1 MSVIN
6 KVLRDLDQRLASNR
20 THSLNQ
26 SAAPGSPL
34 RLNTRSILAVAKNEN
49 PPLWQTLVVGGIT
62 LFLVGQAVWWWV
74 KPVPIAPPP
83 PMPIPRLQP
92 LVAAPPPVPVP
103 VAAVSAPIAGASIPA
118 SAPASAPISIA
129 ASAPSKPVPAV
140 STPSSAPSSPPA
152 TVQSLPKPASTKT
165 ATPAA
170 KSASAAAS
178 APALSASQQAAQNE
192 AALALRDTVRQQL
205 VRGDYTGI
213 WNTLSHLEES
223 PSSLKNNNSDL
234 WAIRANAAQ
243 RLGRHQECVHA
254 YLVALEANPN
264 EPRWLLG
271 AAVSL
276 AALGKTAQASEMAE
290 RARSLAP
297 INKDVLNYL
306 RQSGVSLND

>member
-6 KVLRDLDQRLASNR
+6 KVLRDLDQRLSSKR
-20 THSLNQ
+20 TNPLQQ

-34 RLNTRSILAVAKNEN
+34 RLDTRSILAKGRKEN
-49 PPLWQTLVVGGIT
+49 PPLWQVLVVGSIT
-62 LFLVGQAVWWWV
+62 LFIVGQAVWWWV
-74 KPVPIAPPP
+74 KPAPIAPPP

-92 LVAAPPPVPVP
+92 VVATPPAPIV
-103 VAAVSAPIAGASIPA
+103 AVSAPIPA
-118 SAPASAPISIA
+118 SAPAVVTSAPAQPASASKAIA
-129 ASAPSKPVPAV
+129 A
-140 STPSSAPSSPPA
+140 
-152 TVQSLPKPASTKT
+152 LPKPIQPK
-165 ATPAA
+165 
-170 KSASAAAS
+170 AAAS
-178 APALSASQQAAQNE
+178 ATGTASAATPPQPKPSASADAT
-192 AALALRDTVRQQL
+192 ALALRDAVRQQL
-205 VRGDYTGI
+205 ARGDYTGI
-213 WNTLSHLEES
+213 WNTLGHLEES
-223 PSSLKNNNSDL
+223 PKNSDL

-276 AALGKTAQASEMAE
+276 AALGKTTQASEMAE
-290 RARSLAP
+290 RARGLAP

>member
-6 KVLRDLDQRLASNR
+6 KVLRDLDQRLASKR
-20 THSLNQ
+20 TNPLQQ

-34 RLNTRSILAVAKNEN
+34 RLDTRSVLAKGRKEN
-49 PPLWQTLVVGGIT
+49 PPLWQVLVVGGIT
-62 LFLVGQAVWWWV
+62 LFIVGQAVWWWV
-74 KPVPIAPPP
+74 KPAPIAPPP

-92 LVAAPPPVPVP
+92 MVATPPAPIV
-103 VAAVSAPIAGASIPA
+103 AVSAPIPASVPIPA
-118 SAPASAPISIA
+118 SAPAVVTSAPAQPASASKAIA
-129 ASAPSKPVPAV
+129 A
-140 STPSSAPSSPPA
+140 
-152 TVQSLPKPASTKT
+152 LPKPIQPK
-165 ATPAA
+165 
-170 KSASAAAS
+170 AAAS
-178 APALSASQQAAQNE
+178 ATGTASAATPPQPKPSASASAD
-192 AALALRDTVRQQL
+192 ATALALRDAVRQQL
-205 VRGDYTGI
+205 ARGDYTGI
-213 WNTLSHLEES
+213 WNTLGHLEES
-223 PSSLKNNNSDL
+223 PKNSDL

-276 AALGKTAQASEMAE
+276 AALGKTTQASEMAE
-290 RARSLAP
+290 RARGLAP

>member
-6 KVLRDLDQRLASNR
+6 KVLRDLDQRLASKR
-20 THSLNQ
+20 TNPLQQ

-34 RLNTRSILAVAKNEN
+34 RLDTRSILAKGRKEN
-49 PPLWQTLVVGGIT
+49 PPLWQVLVVGGIT
-62 LFLVGQAVWWWV
+62 LFIVGQAVWWWV
-74 KPVPIAPPP
+74 KPAPIAPPP

-92 LVAAPPPVPVP
+92 VVATPPAPIV
-103 VAAVSAPIAGASIPA
+103 AVSAPIPA
-118 SAPASAPISIA
+118 SAPAVV
-129 ASAPSKPVPAV
+129 ASAPAQPASASKAI
-140 STPSSAPSSPPA
+140 AA
-152 TVQSLPKPASTKT
+152 LPKPIQPK
-165 ATPAA
+165 
-170 KSASAAAS
+170 AAAS
-178 APALSASQQAAQNE
+178 ATGTASSASADAT
-192 AALALRDTVRQQL
+192 ALALRDAVRQQL
-205 VRGDYTGI
+205 ARGDYTGI
-213 WNTLSHLEES
+213 WNTLGHLEES
-223 PSSLKNNNSDL
+223 PKNSDL

-276 AALGKTAQASEMAE
+276 AALGKTTQASEMAE
-290 RARSLAP
+290 RARGLAP

>member
-6 KVLRDLDQRLASNR
+6 KVLRDLDQRLASKR
-20 THSLNQ
+20 TNPLQQ

-34 RLNTRSILAVAKNEN
+34 RLDTRSILAKGRKEN
-49 PPLWQTLVVGGIT
+49 PPLWQVLVVGGIT
-62 LFLVGQAVWWWV
+62 LFIVGQAVWWWV
-74 KPVPIAPPP
+74 KPAPIAPPP

-92 LVAAPPPVPVP
+92 VVATPPAPIV
-103 VAAVSAPIAGASIPA
+103 AVSAPIPASVPIPA
-118 SAPASAPISIA
+118 SAPAVVASAPAQPA
-129 ASAPSKPVPAV
+129 ASASKAI
-140 STPSSAPSSPPA
+140 AA
-152 TVQSLPKPASTKT
+152 LPKPIQPK
-165 ATPAA
+165 
-170 KSASAAAS
+170 AAAS
-178 APALSASQQAAQNE
+178 AAGTASAATPPQPKPSASASAS
-192 AALALRDTVRQQL
+192 ADTTALALRDAVRQQL
-205 VRGDYTGI
+205 ARGDYTGI
-213 WNTLSHLEES
+213 WNTLGHLEES
-223 PSSLKNNNSDL
+223 PKNSDL

-276 AALGKTAQASEMAE
+276 AALGKTTQASEMAE
-290 RARSLAP
+290 RARGLAP

>member
-6 KVLRDLDQRLASNR
+6 KVLRDLDQRLASKR
-20 THSLNQ
+20 TNPLQQ

-34 RLNTRSILAVAKNEN
+34 RLDTRSILAKGRKEN
-49 PPLWQTLVVGGIT
+49 PPLWQVLVVGGIT
-62 LFLVGQAVWWWV
+62 LFIVGQAVWWWV
-74 KPVPIAPPP
+74 KPAPIAPPP

-92 LVAAPPPVPVP
+92 VVATPPAPIV
-103 VAAVSAPIAGASIPA
+103 AVSAPIPASVPIPA
-118 SAPASAPISIA
+118 SAPAVVASAPAQPA
-129 ASAPSKPVPAV
+129 ASASKAI
-140 STPSSAPSSPPA
+140 AA
-152 TVQSLPKPASTKT
+152 LPKPIQPK
-165 ATPAA
+165 
-170 KSASAAAS
+170 AAAS
-178 APALSASQQAAQNE
+178 ATGTASAATPPQPKPSASASAD
-192 AALALRDTVRQQL
+192 ATALALRDAVRQQL
-205 VRGDYTGI
+205 ARGDYTGI
-213 WNTLSHLEES
+213 WNTLGHLEES
-223 PSSLKNNNSDL
+223 PKNSDL

-276 AALGKTAQASEMAE
+276 AALGKTTQASEMAE
-290 RARSLAP
+290 RARGLAP

>member
-6 KVLRDLDQRLASNR
+6 KVLRDLDQRMASHRANP
-20 THSLNQ
+20 LQQ

-34 RLNTRSILAVAKNEN
+34 RLETRSIWAVAQKEN

-74 KPVPIAPPP
+74 KPVPVAPPP
-83 PMPIPRLQP
+83 PMPIPHFPVMPLQS
-92 LVAAPPPVPVP
+92 VQPVIV
-103 VAAVSAPIAGASIPA
+103 A
-118 SAPASAPISIA
+118 SAPASAPVSAPVAVASAPIVVA
-129 ASAPSKPVPAV
+129 ASAPAKPASAV
-140 STPSSAPSSPPA
+140 KPI
-152 TVQSLPKPASTKT
+152 QSLPKPVSPKA
-165 ATPAA
+165 P
-170 KSASAAAS
+170 ASAAATAS
-178 APALSASQQAAQNE
+178 APAVTASQQAANNE
-192 AALALRDTVRQQL
+192 ASLALRDTVRQQL
-205 VRGDYTGI
+205 ARGDYTGI

-223 PSSLKNNNSDL
+223 PKNSDL

-243 RLGRHQECVHA
+243 RLGRHQESVHA
-254 YLVALEANPN
+254 YLMALEANPN

-276 AALGKTAQASEMAE
+276 AALGKTAQAAEMAE

>member
-6 KVLRDLDQRLASNR
+6 KVLRDLDQRLASKR
-20 THSLNQ
+20 TNPLQQ

-34 RLNTRSILAVAKNEN
+34 RLDTRSVLAKGRKEN
-49 PPLWQTLVVGGIT
+49 PPLWQVLVVGGIT
-62 LFLVGQAVWWWV
+62 LFIVGQAVWWWV
-74 KPVPIAPPP
+74 KPAPIAPPP

-92 LVAAPPPVPVP
+92 VVATPPAPIV
-103 VAAVSAPIAGASIPA
+103 AVSAPIPASVPIPA
-118 SAPASAPISIA
+118 SAPAVVASAPAQPA
-129 ASAPSKPVPAV
+129 ASASKAI
-140 STPSSAPSSPPA
+140 AA
-152 TVQSLPKPASTKT
+152 LPKPIQPK
-165 ATPAA
+165 
-170 KSASAAAS
+170 AAAS
-178 APALSASQQAAQNE
+178 ATGTASAATPPQPKPSASASAD
-192 AALALRDTVRQQL
+192 ATALALRDAVRQQL
-205 VRGDYTGI
+205 ARGDYTGI
-213 WNTLSHLEES
+213 WNTLGHLEES
-223 PSSLKNNNSDL
+223 PKNSDL

-276 AALGKTAQASEMAE
+276 AALGKTTQASEMAE
-290 RARSLAP
+290 RARGLAP

>member
-6 KVLRDLDQRLASNR
+6 KVLRDLDQRLASKR
-20 THSLNQ
+20 TNPLQQ

-34 RLNTRSILAVAKNEN
+34 RLDTRSILAKGRKEN
-49 PPLWQTLVVGGIT
+49 PPLWQVLVVGGIT
-62 LFLVGQAVWWWV
+62 LFIVGQAVWWWV
-74 KPVPIAPPP
+74 KPAPIAPPP

-92 LVAAPPPVPVP
+92 VVATPPAPIV
-103 VAAVSAPIAGASIPA
+103 AVSAPIPASVPIPA
-118 SAPASAPISIA
+118 SAPAVV
-129 ASAPSKPVPAV
+129 ASAPAQPASASKAI
-140 STPSSAPSSPPA
+140 AA
-152 TVQSLPKPASTKT
+152 LPKPIQPK
-165 ATPAA
+165 
-170 KSASAAAS
+170 AAAS
-178 APALSASQQAAQNE
+178 AAGTASAATPPQPKPSASADTT
-192 AALALRDTVRQQL
+192 ALALRDAVRQQL
-205 VRGDYTGI
+205 ARGDYTGI
-213 WNTLSHLEES
+213 WNTLGHLEES
-223 PSSLKNNNSDL
+223 PKNSDL

-276 AALGKTAQASEMAE
+276 AALGKTTQASEMAE
-290 RARSLAP
+290 RARGLAP

>member
-6 KVLRDLDQRLASNR
+6 KVLRDLDQRLASKR
-20 THSLNQ
+20 TNPLQQ

-34 RLNTRSILAVAKNEN
+34 RLDTRSILAKGRKEN
-49 PPLWQTLVVGGIT
+49 PPLWQVLVVGGIT
-62 LFLVGQAVWWWV
+62 LFIVGQAVWWWV
-74 KPVPIAPPP
+74 KPAPIAPPP

-92 LVAAPPPVPVP
+92 VVATPPAPIV
-103 VAAVSAPIAGASIPA
+103 AVSAPPIPASVPIPA
-118 SAPASAPISIA
+118 SAPAVV
-129 ASAPSKPVPAV
+129 ASAPAQPASASKAI
-140 STPSSAPSSPPA
+140 AA
-152 TVQSLPKPASTKT
+152 LPKPIQPK
-165 ATPAA
+165 
-170 KSASAAAS
+170 AAAS
-178 APALSASQQAAQNE
+178 ATGTASAATPPQPKPSASADAT
-192 AALALRDTVRQQL
+192 ALALRDAVRQQL
-205 VRGDYTGI
+205 ARGDYTGI
-213 WNTLSHLEES
+213 WNTLGHLEES
-223 PSSLKNNNSDL
+223 PKNSDL

-276 AALGKTAQASEMAE
+276 AALGKTTQASEMAE
-290 RARSLAP
+290 RARGLAP

>member
-6 KVLRDLDQRLASNR
+6 KVLRDLDQRLASKR
-20 THSLNQ
+20 TNPLQQ

-34 RLNTRSILAVAKNEN
+34 RLDTRSILAKGRKEN
-49 PPLWQTLVVGGIT
+49 PPLWQVLVVGGIT
-62 LFLVGQAVWWWV
+62 LFIVGQAVWWWV
-74 KPVPIAPPP
+74 KPAPIAPPP

-92 LVAAPPPVPVP
+92 VVATPPAPIV
-103 VAAVSAPIAGASIPA
+103 AVSAPI
-118 SAPASAPISIA
+118 PASAPILASAPAVVASAPAQPA
-129 ASAPSKPVPAV
+129 ASASKAI
-140 STPSSAPSSPPA
+140 AA
-152 TVQSLPKPASTKT
+152 LPKPIQPK
-165 ATPAA
+165 
-170 KSASAAAS
+170 AAAS
-178 APALSASQQAAQNE
+178 ATGTASAATPPQPKPSASASAS
-192 AALALRDTVRQQL
+192 ADTTALALRDAVRQQL
-205 VRGDYTGI
+205 ARGDYTGI
-213 WNTLSHLEES
+213 WNTLGHLEES
-223 PSSLKNNNSDL
+223 PKNSDL

-276 AALGKTAQASEMAE
+276 AALGKTTQASEMAE
-290 RARSLAP
+290 RARGLAP

>member
-6 KVLRDLDQRLASNR
+6 KVLRDLDQRLASKR
-20 THSLNQ
+20 TNPLQQ

-34 RLNTRSILAVAKNEN
+34 RLDTRSILAKGRKEN
-49 PPLWQTLVVGGIT
+49 PPLWQVLVVGSIT
-62 LFLVGQAVWWWV
+62 LFIVGQAVWWWV
-74 KPVPIAPPP
+74 KPAPIAPPP

-92 LVAAPPPVPVP
+92 VVATPPAPIV
-103 VAAVSAPIAGASIPA
+103 AVSAPIPA
-118 SAPASAPISIA
+118 SAPAVVTSAPAQPASASKAIA
-129 ASAPSKPVPAV
+129 A
-140 STPSSAPSSPPA
+140 
-152 TVQSLPKPASTKT
+152 LPKPIQPK
-165 ATPAA
+165 
-170 KSASAAAS
+170 AAAS
-178 APALSASQQAAQNE
+178 ATGTASAATPPQPKPSASASAS
-192 AALALRDTVRQQL
+192 ADATALALRDAVRQQL
-205 VRGDYTGI
+205 ARGDYTGI
-213 WNTLSHLEES
+213 WNTLGHLEES
-223 PSSLKNNNSDL
+223 PKNSDL

-276 AALGKTAQASEMAE
+276 AALGKTTQASEMAE
-290 RARSLAP
+290 RARGLAP

>member
-6 KVLRDLDQRLASNR
+6 KVLRDLDQRLASKR
-20 THSLNQ
+20 TNPLQQ

-34 RLNTRSILAVAKNEN
+34 RLDTRSILAKGRKEN
-49 PPLWQTLVVGGIT
+49 PPLWQVLVVGGIT
-62 LFLVGQAVWWWV
+62 LFIVGQAVWWWV
-74 KPVPIAPPP
+74 KPAPIAPPP

-92 LVAAPPPVPVP
+92 MVATPPAPIV
-103 VAAVSAPIAGASIPA
+103 AVSAPIPASVPIPA
-118 SAPASAPISIA
+118 SAPAVV
-129 ASAPSKPVPAV
+129 ASAPAQPASASKAI
-140 STPSSAPSSPPA
+140 AA
-152 TVQSLPKPASTKT
+152 LPKPIQPK
-165 ATPAA
+165 
-170 KSASAAAS
+170 AAAS
-178 APALSASQQAAQNE
+178 ATGTASAATPPQPKPSASADTT
-192 AALALRDTVRQQL
+192 ALALRDAVRQQL
-205 VRGDYTGI
+205 ARGDYTGI
-213 WNTLSHLEES
+213 WNTLGHLEES
-223 PSSLKNNNSDL
+223 PKNSDL

-276 AALGKTAQASEMAE
+276 AALGKTTQASEMAE
-290 RARSLAP
+290 RARGLAP

>member
-6 KVLRDLDQRLASNR
+6 KVLRDLDQRLASKR
-20 THSLNQ
+20 TNPLQQ

-34 RLNTRSILAVAKNEN
+34 RLDTRSILAKGRKEN
-49 PPLWQTLVVGGIT
+49 PPLWQVLVVGGIT
-62 LFLVGQAVWWWV
+62 LFIVGQAVWWWV
-74 KPVPIAPPP
+74 KPAPIAPPP

-92 LVAAPPPVPVP
+92 VVATPPAPIV
-103 VAAVSAPIAGASIPA
+103 AVSAPI
-118 SAPASAPISIA
+118 PASAPILASAPAVVTSAPAQPA
-129 ASAPSKPVPAV
+129 ASASKAI
-140 STPSSAPSSPPA
+140 AA
-152 TVQSLPKPASTKT
+152 LPKPIQPK
-165 ATPAA
+165 
-170 KSASAAAS
+170 AAAS
-178 APALSASQQAAQNE
+178 AAGTASAATPPQPKPSASASAD
-192 AALALRDTVRQQL
+192 ATALALRDAVRQQL
-205 VRGDYTGI
+205 ARGDYTGI
-213 WNTLSHLEES
+213 WNTLGHLEES
-223 PSSLKNNNSDL
+223 PKNSDL

-276 AALGKTAQASEMAE
+276 AALGKTTQASEMAE
-290 RARSLAP
+290 RARGLAP

>member
-6 KVLRDLDQRLASNR
+6 KVLRDLDQRLASKR
-20 THSLNQ
+20 TNPLQQ

-34 RLNTRSILAVAKNEN
+34 RLDTRSVLAKGRKEN
-49 PPLWQTLVVGGIT
+49 PPLWQVLVVGGIT
-62 LFLVGQAVWWWV
+62 LFIVGQAVWWWV
-74 KPVPIAPPP
+74 KPAPIAPPP

-92 LVAAPPPVPVP
+92 VVATPPAPIV
-103 VAAVSAPIAGASIPA
+103 AVSAPIPASVPIPA
-118 SAPASAPISIA
+118 SAPAVVTSAPA
-129 ASAPSKPVPAV
+129 QPAV
-140 STPSSAPSSPPA
+140 SASKAIA
-152 TVQSLPKPASTKT
+152 ALPKPIQPK
-165 ATPAA
+165 
-170 KSASAAAS
+170 AAAS
-178 APALSASQQAAQNE
+178 ATGTASAATPPQPKPSASASADTT
-192 AALALRDTVRQQL
+192 ALALRDAVRQQL
-205 VRGDYTGI
+205 ARGDYTGI
-213 WNTLSHLEES
+213 WNTLGHLEES
-223 PSSLKNNNSDL
+223 PKNSDL

-276 AALGKTAQASEMAE
+276 AVLGKTTQASEMAE
-290 RARSLAP
+290 RARGLAP

>member
-6 KVLRDLDQRLASNR
+6 KVLRDLDQRLASKR
-20 THSLNQ
+20 TNPLQQ

-34 RLNTRSILAVAKNEN
+34 RLDTRSILAKGRKEN
-49 PPLWQTLVVGGIT
+49 PPLWQVLVVGGIT
-62 LFLVGQAVWWWV
+62 LFIVGQAVWWWV
-74 KPVPIAPPP
+74 KPAPIAPPP

-92 LVAAPPPVPVP
+92 VVATPPAPIV
-103 VAAVSAPIAGASIPA
+103 AVSAPIPA
-118 SAPASAPISIA
+118 SAPAVVTSAPAQPASASKAIA
-129 ASAPSKPVPAV
+129 A
-140 STPSSAPSSPPA
+140 
-152 TVQSLPKPASTKT
+152 LPKPIQPK
-165 ATPAA
+165 
-170 KSASAAAS
+170 AAAS
-178 APALSASQQAAQNE
+178 ATGTASAATPPQPKPSASADAT
-192 AALALRDTVRQQL
+192 ALALRDAVRQQL
-205 VRGDYTGI
+205 ARGDYTGI
-213 WNTLSHLEES
+213 WNTLGHLEES
-223 PSSLKNNNSDL
+223 PKNSDL

-276 AALGKTAQASEMAE
+276 AALGKTTQASEMAE
-290 RARSLAP
+290 RARGLAP

>member
-6 KVLRDLDQRLASNR
+6 KVLRDLDQRLASKR
-20 THSLNQ
+20 TNPLQQ

-34 RLNTRSILAVAKNEN
+34 RLDTRSILAKGRKEN
-49 PPLWQTLVVGGIT
+49 PPLWQVLVVGGIT
-62 LFLVGQAVWWWV
+62 LFIVGQAVWWWV
-74 KPVPIAPPP
+74 KPAPIAPPP

-92 LVAAPPPVPVP
+92 VVATPPAPIV
-103 VAAVSAPIAGASIPA
+103 AVSAPIPA
-118 SAPASAPISIA
+118 SAPAVVTSAPAQPA
-129 ASAPSKPVPAV
+129 ASASKAI
-140 STPSSAPSSPPA
+140 AA
-152 TVQSLPKPASTKT
+152 LPKPIQPK
-165 ATPAA
+165 
-170 KSASAAAS
+170 AAAS
-178 APALSASQQAAQNE
+178 ATGTASAATPPQPKPSASADAT
-192 AALALRDTVRQQL
+192 ALALRDAVRQQL
-205 VRGDYTGI
+205 ARGDYTGI
-213 WNTLSHLEES
+213 WNTLGHLEES
-223 PSSLKNNNSDL
+223 PKNSDL

-276 AALGKTAQASEMAE
+276 AALGKTTQASEMAE
-290 RARSLAP
+290 RARGLAP

>member
-1 MSVIN
+1 M
-6 KVLRDLDQRLASNR
+6 RW
-20 THSLNQ
+20 
-26 SAAPGSPL
+26 P
-34 RLNTRSILAVAKNEN
+34 
-49 PPLWQTLVVGGIT
+49 W
-62 LFLVGQAVWWWV
+62 
-74 KPVPIAPPP
+74 
-83 PMPIPRLQP
+83 
-92 LVAAPPPVPVP
+92 
-103 VAAVSAPIAGASIPA
+103 
-118 SAPASAPISIA
+118 
-129 ASAPSKPVPAV
+129 
-140 STPSSAPSSPPA
+140 
-152 TVQSLPKPASTKT
+152 
-165 ATPAA
+165 
-170 KSASAAAS
+170 
-178 APALSASQQAAQNE
+178 QQAGHNE

-223 PSSLKNNNSDL
+223 PKNSDL

-276 AALGKTAQASEMAE
+276 AALGKTTQASEMAE
-290 RARSLAP
+290 RARGLAP

>member
-6 KVLRDLDQRLASNR
+6 KVLRDLDQRLASKR
-20 THSLNQ
+20 TNPLQQ

-34 RLNTRSILAVAKNEN
+34 RLDTRSILAKGRKEN
-49 PPLWQTLVVGGIT
+49 PPLWQVLVVGGIT
-62 LFLVGQAVWWWV
+62 LFIVGQAVWWWV
-74 KPVPIAPPP
+74 KPAPIAPPP

-92 LVAAPPPVPVP
+92 VVATPPAPIV
-103 VAAVSAPIAGASIPA
+103 AVSAPIPASVPIPA
-118 SAPASAPISIA
+118 SAPAVVTSAPA
-129 ASAPSKPVPAV
+129 QPAV
-140 STPSSAPSSPPA
+140 SASKAIA
-152 TVQSLPKPASTKT
+152 ALPKPIQPK
-165 ATPAA
+165 
-170 KSASAAAS
+170 AAAS
-178 APALSASQQAAQNE
+178 ATGTASAATPPQPKPSASASAD
-192 AALALRDTVRQQL
+192 ATALALRDAVRQQL
-205 VRGDYTGI
+205 ARGDYTGI
-213 WNTLSHLEES
+213 WNTLGHLEES
-223 PSSLKNNNSDL
+223 PKNSDL

-276 AALGKTAQASEMAE
+276 AALGKTTQASEMAE
-290 RARSLAP
+290 RARGLAP

>member
-6 KVLRDLDQRLASNR
+6 KVLRDLDQRLASKR
-20 THSLNQ
+20 TNPLQQ

-34 RLNTRSILAVAKNEN
+34 RLDTRSILAKGRKEN
-49 PPLWQTLVVGGIT
+49 PPLWQVLVVGGIT
-62 LFLVGQAVWWWV
+62 LFIVGQAVWWWV
-74 KPVPIAPPP
+74 KPAPIAPPP

-92 LVAAPPPVPVP
+92 VVATPPAPIV
-103 VAAVSAPIAGASIPA
+103 AVSAPIPASVPILA
-118 SAPASAPISIA
+118 SAPAVV
-129 ASAPSKPVPAV
+129 ASAPAQPASASKAI
-140 STPSSAPSSPPA
+140 AA
-152 TVQSLPKPASTKT
+152 LPKPIQPK
-165 ATPAA
+165 
-170 KSASAAAS
+170 AAAS
-178 APALSASQQAAQNE
+178 ATGTASSASADAT
-192 AALALRDTVRQQL
+192 ALALRDTVRQQL
-205 VRGDYTGI
+205 ARGDYTGI
-213 WNTLSHLEES
+213 WNTLGHLEES
-223 PSSLKNNNSDL
+223 PKNSDL

-276 AALGKTAQASEMAE
+276 AALGKTTQASEMAE
-290 RARSLAP
+290 RARGLAP

>member
-1 MSVIN
+1 M
-6 KVLRDLDQRLASNR
+6 RW
-20 THSLNQ
+20 
-26 SAAPGSPL
+26 P
-34 RLNTRSILAVAKNEN
+34 
-49 PPLWQTLVVGGIT
+49 W
-62 LFLVGQAVWWWV
+62 
-74 KPVPIAPPP
+74 
-83 PMPIPRLQP
+83 
-92 LVAAPPPVPVP
+92 
-103 VAAVSAPIAGASIPA
+103 
-118 SAPASAPISIA
+118 
-129 ASAPSKPVPAV
+129 
-140 STPSSAPSSPPA
+140 
-152 TVQSLPKPASTKT
+152 
-165 ATPAA
+165 
-170 KSASAAAS
+170 
-178 APALSASQQAAQNE
+178 QQAGHNE
-192 AALALRDTVRQQL
+192 AVLALRDTVCQQL

>member
-6 KVLRDLDQRLASNR
+6 KVLRDLDQRLASKR
-20 THSLNQ
+20 TNPLQQ

-34 RLNTRSILAVAKNEN
+34 RLDTRSILAKGRKEN
-49 PPLWQTLVVGGIT
+49 PPLWQVLVVGGIT
-62 LFLVGQAVWWWV
+62 LFIVGQAVWWWV
-74 KPVPIAPPP
+74 KPAPIAPPP

-92 LVAAPPPVPVP
+92 VVATPPAPIV
-103 VAAVSAPIAGASIPA
+103 AVSAPIPASAPILASAPAVVTSAPAQPAASASKAIAALPKPIQPKAAASATA
-118 SAPASAPISIA
+118 SAPAS
-129 ASAPSKPVPAV
+129 
-140 STPSSAPSSPPA
+140 TPPHPA
-152 TVQSLPKPASTKT
+152 T
-165 ATPAA
+165 
-170 KSASAAAS
+170 SADTT
-178 APALSASQQAAQNE
+178 L
-192 AALALRDTVRQQL
+192 LLRDAVRQQL
-205 VRGDYTGI
+205 ARGDYTGI
-213 WNTLSHLEES
+213 WNTLGHLEES
-223 PSSLKNNNSDL
+223 PKNSDL

-276 AALGKTAQASEMAE
+276 AALGKTTQASEMAE
-290 RARSLAP
+290 RARGLAP

>member
-6 KVLRDLDQRLASNR
+6 KVLRDLDQRLASKR
-20 THSLNQ
+20 TNPLQQ

-34 RLNTRSILAVAKNEN
+34 RLDTRSVLAKGRKEN
-49 PPLWQTLVVGGIT
+49 PPLWQVLVVGGIT
-62 LFLVGQAVWWWV
+62 LFIVGQAVWWWV
-74 KPVPIAPPP
+74 KPAPIAPPP

-92 LVAAPPPVPVP
+92 VVATPPAPIV
-103 VAAVSAPIAGASIPA
+103 AVSAPIPASVPIPA
-118 SAPASAPISIA
+118 SAPAVVASAPAQPA
-129 ASAPSKPVPAV
+129 ASASKAI
-140 STPSSAPSSPPA
+140 AA
-152 TVQSLPKPASTKT
+152 LPKPIQPK
-165 ATPAA
+165 
-170 KSASAAAS
+170 AAAS
-178 APALSASQQAAQNE
+178 ATGTASSASADAT
-192 AALALRDTVRQQL
+192 ALALRDAVRQQL
-205 VRGDYTGI
+205 ARGDYTGI
-213 WNTLSHLEES
+213 WNTLGHLEES
-223 PSSLKNNNSDL
+223 PKNSDL

-276 AALGKTAQASEMAE
+276 AALGKTTQASEMAE
-290 RARSLAP
+290 RARGLAP

>member
-6 KVLRDLDQRLASNR
+6 KVLRDLDQRLASKR
-20 THSLNQ
+20 TNPLQQ

-34 RLNTRSILAVAKNEN
+34 RLDTRSILAKGRKEN
-49 PPLWQTLVVGGIT
+49 PPLWQVLVVGGIT
-62 LFLVGQAVWWWV
+62 LFIVGQAVWWWV
-74 KPVPIAPPP
+74 KPAPIAPPP

-92 LVAAPPPVPVP
+92 VVATPPAPIV
-103 VAAVSAPIAGASIPA
+103 AVSAPI
-118 SAPASAPISIA
+118 PASAPILASAPAVVTSAPAQPA
-129 ASAPSKPVPAV
+129 ASASKAI
-140 STPSSAPSSPPA
+140 AA
-152 TVQSLPKPASTKT
+152 LPKPIQPK
-165 ATPAA
+165 
-170 KSASAAAS
+170 AAAS
-178 APALSASQQAAQNE
+178 ATGTASAATPPQPKPSASASAD
-192 AALALRDTVRQQL
+192 ATALALRDAVRQQL
-205 VRGDYTGI
+205 ARGDYTGI
-213 WNTLSHLEES
+213 WNTLGHLEES
-223 PSSLKNNNSDL
+223 PKNSDL

-276 AALGKTAQASEMAE
+276 AALGKTTQASEMAE
-290 RARSLAP
+290 RARGLAP

>member
-6 KVLRDLDQRLASNR
+6 KVLRDLDQRLASKR
-20 THSLNQ
+20 TNPLQQ

-34 RLNTRSILAVAKNEN
+34 RLDTRSILAKGRKEN
-49 PPLWQTLVVGGIT
+49 PPLWQVLVVGGIT
-62 LFLVGQAVWWWV
+62 LFIVGQAVWWWV
-74 KPVPIAPPP
+74 KPAPIAPPP

-92 LVAAPPPVPVP
+92 VVATPPAPIV
-103 VAAVSAPIAGASIPA
+103 AVSAPIPASVPILA
-118 SAPASAPISIA
+118 SAPAVVTSAPAQPA
-129 ASAPSKPVPAV
+129 ASASKAI
-140 STPSSAPSSPPA
+140 AA
-152 TVQSLPKPASTKT
+152 LPKPIQPK
-165 ATPAA
+165 
-170 KSASAAAS
+170 AAAS
-178 APALSASQQAAQNE
+178 ATGTASAATPPQPKPSASASAS
-192 AALALRDTVRQQL
+192 ADTTALALRDAVRQQL
-205 VRGDYTGI
+205 ARGDYTGI
-213 WNTLSHLEES
+213 WNTLGHLEES
-223 PSSLKNNNSDL
+223 PKNSDL

-276 AALGKTAQASEMAE
+276 AALGKTTQASEMAE
-290 RARSLAP
+290 RARGLAP

>member
-6 KVLRDLDQRLASNR
+6 KVLRDLDQRLSSKR
-20 THSLNQ
+20 TNPLQQ

-34 RLNTRSILAVAKNEN
+34 RLDTRSILAKGRKEN
-49 PPLWQTLVVGGIT
+49 PPLWQVLVVGGIT
-62 LFLVGQAVWWWV
+62 LFIVGQAVWWWV
-74 KPVPIAPPP
+74 KPAPIAPPP

-92 LVAAPPPVPVP
+92 VVATPPAPIV
-103 VAAVSAPIAGASIPA
+103 AVSAPI
-118 SAPASAPISIA
+118 PASAPILASAPAVVTSAPAQPA
-129 ASAPSKPVPAV
+129 ASASKAI
-140 STPSSAPSSPPA
+140 AA
-152 TVQSLPKPASTKT
+152 LPKPIQPK
-165 ATPAA
+165 
-170 KSASAAAS
+170 AAAS
-178 APALSASQQAAQNE
+178 ATGTASAATPPQPKPSASASAD
-192 AALALRDTVRQQL
+192 ATALALRDAVRQQL
-205 VRGDYTGI
+205 ARGDYTGI
-213 WNTLSHLEES
+213 WNTLGHLEES
-223 PSSLKNNNSDL
+223 PKNSDL

-276 AALGKTAQASEMAE
+276 AALGKTTQASEMAE
-290 RARSLAP
+290 RARGLAP

>member
-6 KVLRDLDQRLASNR
+6 KVLRDLDQRLASKR
-20 THSLNQ
+20 TNPLQQ

-34 RLNTRSILAVAKNEN
+34 RLDTRSILAKGRKEN
-49 PPLWQTLVVGGIT
+49 PPLWQVLVVGGIT
-62 LFLVGQAVWWWV
+62 LFIVGQAVWWWV
-74 KPVPIAPPP
+74 KPAPIAPPP

-92 LVAAPPPVPVP
+92 VVATPPAPIV
-103 VAAVSAPIAGASIPA
+103 AVSAPIPASVPIPA
-118 SAPASAPISIA
+118 SAPAVV
-129 ASAPSKPVPAV
+129 ASAPAQPASASKAI
-140 STPSSAPSSPPA
+140 AA
-152 TVQSLPKPASTKT
+152 LPKPIQPK
-165 ATPAA
+165 
-170 KSASAAAS
+170 AAAS
-178 APALSASQQAAQNE
+178 ATGTASAATPPQPKPSASADTT
-192 AALALRDTVRQQL
+192 ALALRDAVRQQL
-205 VRGDYTGI
+205 ARGDYTGI
-213 WNTLSHLEES
+213 WNTLGHLEES
-223 PSSLKNNNSDL
+223 PKNSDL

-276 AALGKTAQASEMAE
+276 AALGKTTQASEMAE
-290 RARSLAP
+290 RARGLAP

>member
-6 KVLRDLDQRLASNR
+6 KVLRDLDQRLSSKR
-20 THSLNQ
+20 TNPLQQ

-34 RLNTRSILAVAKNEN
+34 RLDTRSILAKGRKEN
-49 PPLWQTLVVGGIT
+49 PPLWQVLVVGGIT
-62 LFLVGQAVWWWV
+62 LFIVGQAVWWWV
-74 KPVPIAPPP
+74 KPAPIAPPP

-92 LVAAPPPVPVP
+92 VVATPPAPIV
-103 VAAVSAPIAGASIPA
+103 AVSAPI
-118 SAPASAPISIA
+118 PASAPILASAPAVVTSAPAQPA
-129 ASAPSKPVPAV
+129 ASASKAI
-140 STPSSAPSSPPA
+140 AA
-152 TVQSLPKPASTKT
+152 LPKPIQPK
-165 ATPAA
+165 
-170 KSASAAAS
+170 AAAS
-178 APALSASQQAAQNE
+178 AAGTASAATPPQPKPSASASADTT
-192 AALALRDTVRQQL
+192 ALALRDAVRQQL
-205 VRGDYTGI
+205 ARGDYTGI
-213 WNTLSHLEES
+213 WNTLGHLEES
-223 PSSLKNNNSDL
+223 PKNSDL

-276 AALGKTAQASEMAE
+276 AALGKTTQASEMAE
-290 RARSLAP
+290 RARGLAP

>member
-92 LVAAPPPVPVP
+92 LVAAPPALPVPSMP
-103 VAAVSAPIAGASIPA
+103 VAVASIPA
-118 SAPASAPISIA
+118 SAPASIPASAPISIA
-129 ASAPSKPVPAV
+129 ASAPAKPVPAV
-140 STPSSAPSSPPA
+140 STPA

-170 KSASAAAS
+170 KSASAATS

>member
-6 KVLRDLDQRLASNR
+6 KVLRDLDQRLASKR
-20 THSLNQ
+20 TNPLQQ

-34 RLNTRSILAVAKNEN
+34 RLDTRSILAKGRKEN
-49 PPLWQTLVVGGIT
+49 PPLWQVLVVGSIT
-62 LFLVGQAVWWWV
+62 LFIVGQAVWWWV
-74 KPVPIAPPP
+74 KPAPIAPPP

-92 LVAAPPPVPVP
+92 VVATPPAPIV
-103 VAAVSAPIAGASIPA
+103 AVSAPIPASVPILA
-118 SAPASAPISIA
+118 SAPAVVTSAPAQPA
-129 ASAPSKPVPAV
+129 ASASKAI
-140 STPSSAPSSPPA
+140 AA
-152 TVQSLPKPASTKT
+152 LPKPIQPK
-165 ATPAA
+165 
-170 KSASAAAS
+170 AAAS
-178 APALSASQQAAQNE
+178 ATGTASSASADAT
-192 AALALRDTVRQQL
+192 ALALRDAVRQQL
-205 VRGDYTGI
+205 ARGDYTGI
-213 WNTLSHLEES
+213 WNTLGHLEES
-223 PSSLKNNNSDL
+223 PKNSDL

-276 AALGKTAQASEMAE
+276 AALGKTTQASEMAE
-290 RARSLAP
+290 RARGLAP

>member
-6 KVLRDLDQRLASNR
+6 KVLRDLDQRLASKR
-20 THSLNQ
+20 TNPLQQ

-34 RLNTRSILAVAKNEN
+34 RLDTRSILAKGRKEN
-49 PPLWQTLVVGGIT
+49 PPLWQVLVVGGIT
-62 LFLVGQAVWWWV
+62 LFIVGQAVWWWV
-74 KPVPIAPPP
+74 KPAPIAPPP

-92 LVAAPPPVPVP
+92 VVATPPAPIV
-103 VAAVSAPIAGASIPA
+103 AVSAPIPASVPIPA
-118 SAPASAPISIA
+118 SAPAVVTSAPAQPA
-129 ASAPSKPVPAV
+129 ASASKAI
-140 STPSSAPSSPPA
+140 AA
-152 TVQSLPKPASTKT
+152 LPKPIQPK
-165 ATPAA
+165 
-170 KSASAAAS
+170 AAAS
-178 APALSASQQAAQNE
+178 ATGTASSASADAT
-192 AALALRDTVRQQL
+192 ALALRDAVRQQL
-205 VRGDYTGI
+205 ARGDYTGI
-213 WNTLSHLEES
+213 WNTLGHLEES
-223 PSSLKNNNSDL
+223 PKNSDL

-276 AALGKTAQASEMAE
+276 AALGKTTQASEMAE
-290 RARSLAP
+290 RARGLAP

>member
-6 KVLRDLDQRLASNR
+6 KVLRDLDQRLASKR
-20 THSLNQ
+20 TNPLQQ

-34 RLNTRSILAVAKNEN
+34 RLDTRSILAKGRKEN
-49 PPLWQTLVVGGIT
+49 PPLWQVLVVGGIT
-62 LFLVGQAVWWWV
+62 LFIVGQAVWWWV
-74 KPVPIAPPP
+74 KPAPIAPPP

-92 LVAAPPPVPVP
+92 VVATPPAPIV
-103 VAAVSAPIAGASIPA
+103 AVSAPIPASVPIPA
-118 SAPASAPISIA
+118 SAPAVVTSAPA
-129 ASAPSKPVPAV
+129 QPAV
-140 STPSSAPSSPPA
+140 SASKAIA
-152 TVQSLPKPASTKT
+152 ALPKPIQPK
-165 ATPAA
+165 
-170 KSASAAAS
+170 AAAS
-178 APALSASQQAAQNE
+178 AAGTASAATPPQPKPSASASADTT
-192 AALALRDTVRQQL
+192 ALALRDAVRQQL
-205 VRGDYTGI
+205 ARGDYTGI
-213 WNTLSHLEES
+213 WNTLGHLEES
-223 PSSLKNNNSDL
+223 PKNSDL

-276 AALGKTAQASEMAE
+276 AALGKTTQASEMAE
-290 RARSLAP
+290 RARGLAP

>member
-6 KVLRDLDQRLASNR
+6 KVLRDLDQRLASKR
-20 THSLNQ
+20 TNPLQQ

-34 RLNTRSILAVAKNEN
+34 RLDTRSILAKGRKEN
-49 PPLWQTLVVGGIT
+49 PPLWQVLVVGGIT
-62 LFLVGQAVWWWV
+62 LFIVGQAVWWWV
-74 KPVPIAPPP
+74 KPAPIAPPP

-92 LVAAPPPVPVP
+92 VVATPPAPIV
-103 VAAVSAPIAGASIPA
+103 AVSAPIPASVPIPA
-118 SAPASAPISIA
+118 SAPAVVASAPAQPA
-129 ASAPSKPVPAV
+129 ASASKAI
-140 STPSSAPSSPPA
+140 AA
-152 TVQSLPKPASTKT
+152 LPKPIQPK
-165 ATPAA
+165 
-170 KSASAAAS
+170 AAAS
-178 APALSASQQAAQNE
+178 ATGTASAATPPQPKPSASADAT
-192 AALALRDTVRQQL
+192 ALALRDAVRQQL
-205 VRGDYTGI
+205 ARGDYTGI
-213 WNTLSHLEES
+213 WNTLGHLEES
-223 PSSLKNNNSDL
+223 PKNSDL

-276 AALGKTAQASEMAE
+276 AALGKTTQASEMAE
-290 RARSLAP
+290 RARGLAP

>member
-6 KVLRDLDQRLASNR
+6 KVLRDLDQRLASKR
-20 THSLNQ
+20 TNPLQQ

-34 RLNTRSILAVAKNEN
+34 RLDTRSILAKGRKEN
-49 PPLWQTLVVGGIT
+49 PPLWQVLVVGGIT
-62 LFLVGQAVWWWV
+62 LFIVGQAVWWWV
-74 KPVPIAPPP
+74 KPAPIAPPP

-92 LVAAPPPVPVP
+92 MVATPPAPLPTPMPIPV
-103 VAAVSAPIAGASIPA
+103 STPA
-118 SAPASAPISIA
+118 SAPASAPASFPASAPVVVA
-129 ASAPSKPVPAV
+129 ASAPSKPA
-140 STPSSAPSSPPA
+140 SAGKPVQSA
-152 TVQSLPKPASTKT
+152 IQSLPKPVSSKAATSTA
-165 ATPAA
+165 AT
-170 KSASAAAS
+170 AS
-178 APALSASQQAAQNE
+178 APASTPPHPATSADTT
-192 AALALRDTVRQQL
+192 LLLRDTVRQQL
-205 VRGDYTGI
+205 ARGDYTGI
-213 WNTLSHLEES
+213 WNTLGHLEES
-223 PSSLKNNNSDL
+223 PKNSDL

-276 AALGKTAQASEMAE
+276 AALGKTTQASEMAE
-290 RARSLAP
+290 RARGLAP

>member
-6 KVLRDLDQRLASNR
+6 KVLRDLDQRLASKR
-20 THSLNQ
+20 TNPLQQ

-34 RLNTRSILAVAKNEN
+34 RLDTRSILAKGRKEN
-49 PPLWQTLVVGGIT
+49 PPLWQVLVVGGIT
-62 LFLVGQAVWWWV
+62 LFIVGQAVWWWV
-74 KPVPIAPPP
+74 KPAPIAPPP

-92 LVAAPPPVPVP
+92 VVATPPAPIV
-103 VAAVSAPIAGASIPA
+103 AVSAPIPASVPIPA
-118 SAPASAPISIA
+118 SAPAVV
-129 ASAPSKPVPAV
+129 ASAPAQPASASKAI
-140 STPSSAPSSPPA
+140 AA
-152 TVQSLPKPASTKT
+152 LPKPIQPK
-165 ATPAA
+165 
-170 KSASAAAS
+170 AAAS
-178 APALSASQQAAQNE
+178 AVGTASAATPPQPKPSASADTT
-192 AALALRDTVRQQL
+192 ALALRDAVRQQL
-205 VRGDYTGI
+205 ARGDYTGI
-213 WNTLSHLEES
+213 WNTLGHLEES
-223 PSSLKNNNSDL
+223 PKNSDL

-276 AALGKTAQASEMAE
+276 AALGKTTQASEMAE
-290 RARSLAP
+290 RARGLAP

>member
-6 KVLRDLDQRLASNR
+6 KVLRDLDQRLASKR
-20 THSLNQ
+20 TNPLQQ

-34 RLNTRSILAVAKNEN
+34 RLDTRSILAKGRKEN
-49 PPLWQTLVVGGIT
+49 PPLWQVLVVGGIT
-62 LFLVGQAVWWWV
+62 LFIVGQAVWWWV
-74 KPVPIAPPP
+74 KPAPIAPPP

-92 LVAAPPPVPVP
+92 VVATPPAPIV
-103 VAAVSAPIAGASIPA
+103 AVSAPIPASVPIPA
-118 SAPASAPISIA
+118 SAPAVV
-129 ASAPSKPVPAV
+129 ASAPAQPASASKAI
-140 STPSSAPSSPPA
+140 AA
-152 TVQSLPKPASTKT
+152 LPKPIQPK
-165 ATPAA
+165 
-170 KSASAAAS
+170 AAAS
-178 APALSASQQAAQNE
+178 ATGTASAATPPQPKPSASASAS
-192 AALALRDTVRQQL
+192 ADTTALALRDAVRQQL
-205 VRGDYTGI
+205 ARGDYTGI
-213 WNTLSHLEES
+213 WNTLGHLEES
-223 PSSLKNNNSDL
+223 PKNSDL

-276 AALGKTAQASEMAE
+276 AALGKTTQASEMAE
-290 RARSLAP
+290 RARGLAP

>member
-6 KVLRDLDQRLASNR
+6 KVLRDLDQRLASKR
-20 THSLNQ
+20 TNPLQQ

-34 RLNTRSILAVAKNEN
+34 RLDTRSVLAKGRKEN
-49 PPLWQTLVVGGIT
+49 PPLWQVLVVGGIT
-62 LFLVGQAVWWWV
+62 LFIVGQAVWWWV
-74 KPVPIAPPP
+74 KPAPIAPPP

-92 LVAAPPPVPVP
+92 VVATPPAPIV
-103 VAAVSAPIAGASIPA
+103 AVSAPIPASVPIPA
-118 SAPASAPISIA
+118 SAPAVVASAPAQPA
-129 ASAPSKPVPAV
+129 ASASKAI
-140 STPSSAPSSPPA
+140 AA
-152 TVQSLPKPASTKT
+152 LPKPIQPK
-165 ATPAA
+165 
-170 KSASAAAS
+170 AAAS
-178 APALSASQQAAQNE
+178 ATGTASAATPPQPKPSASADAT
-192 AALALRDTVRQQL
+192 ALALRDAVRQQL
-205 VRGDYTGI
+205 ARGDYTGI
-213 WNTLSHLEES
+213 WNTLGHLEES
-223 PSSLKNNNSDL
+223 PKNSDL

-276 AALGKTAQASEMAE
+276 AALGKTTQASEMAE
-290 RARSLAP
+290 RARGLAP

>member
-6 KVLRDLDQRLASNR
+6 KVLRDLDQRLASKR
-20 THSLNQ
+20 TNPLQQ

-34 RLNTRSILAVAKNEN
+34 RLDTRSILAKGRKEN
-49 PPLWQTLVVGGIT
+49 PPLWQVLVVGGIT
-62 LFLVGQAVWWWV
+62 LFIVGQAVWWWV
-74 KPVPIAPPP
+74 NPAPIAPPP

-92 LVAAPPPVPVP
+92 VVATPPAPIV
-103 VAAVSAPIAGASIPA
+103 AVSAPIPASVPIPA
-118 SAPASAPISIA
+118 SAPAVVASAPAQPA
-129 ASAPSKPVPAV
+129 ASASKAI
-140 STPSSAPSSPPA
+140 AA
-152 TVQSLPKPASTKT
+152 LPKPIQPK
-165 ATPAA
+165 
-170 KSASAAAS
+170 AAAS
-178 APALSASQQAAQNE
+178 ATGTASSASADTT
-192 AALALRDTVRQQL
+192 ALALRDAVRQQL
-205 VRGDYTGI
+205 ARGDYTGI

-223 PSSLKNNNSDL
+223 PKNSDL

-276 AALGKTAQASEMAE
+276 AALGKTTQASEMAE
-290 RARSLAP
+290 RARGLAP

>member
-6 KVLRDLDQRLASNR
+6 KVLRDLDQRLASKR
-20 THSLNQ
+20 TNPLQQ

-34 RLNTRSILAVAKNEN
+34 RLDTRSILAKGRKEN
-49 PPLWQTLVVGGIT
+49 PPLWQVLVVGGIT
-62 LFLVGQAVWWWV
+62 LFIVGQAVWWWV
-74 KPVPIAPPP
+74 KPAPIAPPP

-92 LVAAPPPVPVP
+92 VVATPPAPIV
-103 VAAVSAPIAGASIPA
+103 AVSAPI
-118 SAPASAPISIA
+118 PASAPILASAPAVVTSAPAQPA
-129 ASAPSKPVPAV
+129 ASASKAI
-140 STPSSAPSSPPA
+140 AA
-152 TVQSLPKPASTKT
+152 LPKPIQPK
-165 ATPAA
+165 
-170 KSASAAAS
+170 AAAS
-178 APALSASQQAAQNE
+178 AAGTASAATPPQPKPSASASAS
-192 AALALRDTVRQQL
+192 ADTTALALRDAVRQQL
-205 VRGDYTGI
+205 ARGDYTGI
-213 WNTLSHLEES
+213 WNTLGHLEES
-223 PSSLKNNNSDL
+223 PKNSDL

-276 AALGKTAQASEMAE
+276 AALGKTTQASEMAE
-290 RARSLAP
+290 RARGLAP

>member
-6 KVLRDLDQRLASNR
+6 KVLRDLDQRLASKR
-20 THSLNQ
+20 TNPLQQ

-34 RLNTRSILAVAKNEN
+34 RLDTRSILAKGRKEN
-49 PPLWQTLVVGGIT
+49 PPLWQVLVVGGIT
-62 LFLVGQAVWWWV
+62 LFIVGQAVWWWV
-74 KPVPIAPPP
+74 KPAPIAPPP

-92 LVAAPPPVPVP
+92 VVATPPAPIV
-103 VAAVSAPIAGASIPA
+103 AVSAPIPASVPIPA
-118 SAPASAPISIA
+118 SAPAVV
-129 ASAPSKPVPAV
+129 ASAPAQPASASKAI
-140 STPSSAPSSPPA
+140 AA
-152 TVQSLPKPASTKT
+152 LPKPIQPK
-165 ATPAA
+165 
-170 KSASAAAS
+170 AAAS
-178 APALSASQQAAQNE
+178 ATGTASAATPPQPKPSASASAD
-192 AALALRDTVRQQL
+192 ATALALRDAVRQQL
-205 VRGDYTGI
+205 ARGDYTGI
-213 WNTLSHLEES
+213 WNTLGHLEES
-223 PSSLKNNNSDL
+223 PKNSDL

-276 AALGKTAQASEMAE
+276 AALGKTTQASEMAE
-290 RARSLAP
+290 RARGLAP